1 MEETMFAY
9 VYHTTNTQRLTYGS
23 APEQATTI
31 EHLPSKSN
39 ILSATVEQ
47 VIVDGNLK
55 DIMFATTADRRV
67 NVLDTPSLTVRSSST
82 GIQDSPVLSC
92 LALREKYVVFASM
105 SGQLVIAD
113 LSGKIIEKRRDHA
126 KYVVNVKIF
135 DNTDKPLLASAA
147 WDNKINIYSLPTSGP
162 PTLGDPIATINLPSK
177 PESILFLQHPE
188 SQQPILL
195 VSRTDSTH
203 LYYYTTENEPRLL
216 GRQNL
221 APHSNA
227 WVAFTPSAL
236 AICPTDSSLLACA
249 TSAVPSMKLLIARML
264 IPPWD
269 VETSVPPTVL
279 RTSLLDDNPD
289 AAIQIH
295 CKTLSPQS
303 AYSTPAV
310 AWRPDGSGVWVN
322 GDDGC
327 IRGIEAASGKIIATL
342 KGHELGSKVRCLW
355 AGNVDGKEWLVSG
368 GFDQKLIVW
377 KA

>member
-1 MEETMFAY
+1 
-9 VYHTTNTQRLTYGS
+9 
-23 APEQATTI
+23 
-31 EHLPSKSN
+31 
-39 ILSATVEQ
+39 
-47 VIVDGNLK
+47 
-55 DIMFATTADRRV
+55 
-67 NVLDTPSLTVRSSST
+67 
-82 GIQDSPVLSC
+82 
-92 LALREKYVVFASM
+92 M
-105 SGQLVIAD
+105 SGQIVIAD
-113 LSGKIIEKRRDHA
+113 LAGNIIEKRRDHA
-126 KYVVNVKIF
+126 KYVVNVKIL
-135 DNTDKPLLASAA
+135 DDTDKPLLASAA
-147 WDNKINIYSLPTSGP
+147 WDNKINIYSLPISGP

-177 PESILFLQHPE
+177 PESMLFLQHPE
-188 SQQPILL
+188 SGQPVLL

-203 LYYYTTENEPRLL
+203 LYYYTTEAEPRLL

-236 AICPTDSSLLACA
+236 AICPVDSSLLACA

-264 IPPWD
+264 IPPWN
-269 VETSVPPTVL
+269 VETSAPPTIL

-289 AAIQIH
+289 ATETQASQARVALALADKEEAAIQIH
-295 CKTLSPQS
+295 CTTLSPQS

-327 IRGIEAASGKIIATL
+327 IRGIEAVSGKIIATL
-342 KGHELGSKVRCLW
+342 KGHEVGSKVRCLW

-377 KA
+377 KT